1 MKPTLPLDTLLEVVA
16 YEKGTERK
24 SEIMTNEK
32 YLKAVEKHKK
42 NPKGFTII
50 AYKIGY
56 REGKI

>member
-1 MKPTLPLDTLLEVVA
+1 MNTLPLDTLLDVRLYKDDKEI
-16 YEKGTERK
+16 K

-32 YLKAVEKHKK
+32 YLKVVEKHKK